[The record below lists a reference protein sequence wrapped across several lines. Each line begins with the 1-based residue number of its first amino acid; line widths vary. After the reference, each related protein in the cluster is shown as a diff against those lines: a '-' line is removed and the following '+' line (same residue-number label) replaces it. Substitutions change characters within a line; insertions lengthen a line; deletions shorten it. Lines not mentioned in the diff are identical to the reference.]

1 MALYEALHN
10 GYLPAFKLNG
20 VATTGLVVKGDVVD
34 YTGIK
39 RGWLRELK
47 AKPAPVVD
55 DTATPPKAPADP
67 MTFTG
72 LAAALA
78 KPNGKSK

>member
-1 MALYEALHN
+1 MALFEALHN

-20 VATTGLVVKGDVVD
+20 VATTGLVCKGDVVE

-39 RGWLRELK
+39 RGWLKEIS
-47 AKPAPVVD
+47 AEPALVAD
-55 DTATPPKAPADP
+55 DTNKPPKAPADS
-67 MTFTG
+67 MTFTE

-78 KPNGKSK
+78 KPKGKSK

>member
-20 VATTGLVVKGDVVD
+20 VATTGLVIKGDVVE

-55 DTATPPKAPADP
+55 DTIAPPKAPADT
-67 MTFTG
+67 MTFTE

-78 KPNGKSK
+78 KPKGKSK